1 MMYDLVIDRSMVGQT
16 IGPANGFLVDLRQTK
31 SPVDDGGSRCAPD
44 GTWVSGK
51 IQLRGSKDVRDLIC
65 SDSLDV
71 GGWSGKTKT
80 LVANHSLDYRG
91 ELKIRC
97 VPKGA
102 IFEITLS
109 DVELTQKERDERAK
123 AMARKAL
130 EVAVAKLQK
139 KADDLAPPE
148 PAPPLLIEAQE
159 PVPVVAEAEKPKTH
173 ARQR

>member
-51 IQLRGSKDVRDLIC
+51 IQLRGSRDVRDLIC

-80 LVANHSLDYRG
+80 LVANHSLPYQGDLRV
-91 ELKIRC
+91 RC
-97 VPKGA
+97 VPRGA
-102 IFEITLS
+102 VFEISLS
-109 DVELTQKERDERAK
+109 DVELTEKERDERAK

-130 EVAVAKLQK
+130 EAEVAKLQR
-139 KADDLAPPE
+139 KADKLAPPE
-148 PAPPLLIEAQE
+148 PVPPLRIERQRERE
-159 PVPVVAEAEKPKTH
+159 PVRK
-173 ARQR
+173 R